1 MSLFTPERG
10 SSRGLLAAL
19 FAEGLQAVHG
29 RQCVARHL
37 QARPPAGR
45 TAIIAI
51 GKAAGAMLSGAL
63 EVLQDAISSALLIS
77 PQGEAESSPQTDS
90 RIRHVLGNHPVPG
103 AESMA
108 AGTDLCE
115 FVAALPP
122 REPLLVLISGGSSSL
137 VEVPQP
143 GIGLAELQAVNR
155 WLLASGLD
163 IVQMNRVRST
173 LSQIKGGRLL
183 AYVGQRVAQG
193 LLLSDVPGDDPAVI
207 GSGLLQ
213 PAAPGPL
220 PELPDWLQALLERV
234 PAIPWPARHIEH
246 CIVGNNR
253 AALDTIVS
261 VARRQGWQ
269 AMRMDTPLAGDV
281 QTLADRLVQQLQA
294 VSPGIYVWGGEST
307 VRLPAHPG
315 EGGRNQQLAL
325 AMAIRLPAES
335 PVVLLA
341 AGTDGRD
348 GNSDAAGAIIDAQT
362 VARGEQAGLDAAD
375 CLRRADAGTFLRAS
389 GDRLVTGPTGT
400 NVMDIVIAAKLAE
413 STTDAGPV

>member
-1 MSLFTPERG
+1 MSQLTPEHESARE
-10 SSRGLLAAL
+10 LLAAL

-29 RQCVARHL
+29 RECVARHL
-37 QARPPAGR
+37 QARPPAGS

-51 GKAAGAMLSGAL
+51 GKAAAAMLSGAL
-63 EVLQDAISSALLIS
+63 EVLQDAVSSALLIS
-77 PQGEAESSPQTDS
+77 PQGEAASSPLADS
-90 RIRHVLGNHPVPG
+90 RIRHVPGNHPVPG
-103 AESMA
+103 AESVA
-108 AGTDLCE
+108 AGTALCE

-122 REPLLVLISGGSSSL
+122 RQALLVLISGGSSSL

-143 GIGLAELQAVNR
+143 GIDLAELQAVNR

-163 IVQMNRVRST
+163 IVQMNRVRSR
-173 LSQIKGGRLL
+173 LSQIKGGGLQ
-183 AYVGQRVAQG
+183 AYIGQRAARV

-220 PELPDWLQALLERV
+220 PALPDWLQALVERV
-234 PAIPWPARHIEH
+234 PATARPARHIEH

-253 AALDTIVS
+253 AALDAV
-261 VARRQGWQ
+261 VCAARRQGWT
-269 AMRMDTPLAGDV
+269 AMRMDTPLSGDV
-281 QTLADRLVQQLQA
+281 LALADRLVRQLQA

-325 AMAIRLPAES
+325 AMATRLPAGS

-348 GNSDAAGAIIDAQT
+348 GNSDAAGAIIDVHT
-362 VARGEQAGLDAAD
+362 VGRGEQVGLDAAD
-375 CLRRADAGTFLRAS
+375 CLQRADAGTFLRTS

-413 STTDAGPV
+413 SSTDAGPV